1 MDFEA
6 ADDNF
11 MNYQDNW
18 TIPFDDGFRFILTNL
33 YFTFTSLSTVGFGD
47 YYPVNNEERLFASI
61 LLLSGVAT
69 FSYTMG
75 ELNCVLMNTI
85 MADEQVNQIQ
95 LDQFF
100 LLLKK
105 LNMCQPINKSIVEEI
120 SGFI

>member
-1 MDFEA
+1 
-6 ADDNF
+6 
-11 MNYQDNW
+11 
-18 TIPFDDGFRFILTNL
+18 
-33 YFTFTSLSTVGFGD
+33 
-47 YYPVNNEERLFASI
+47 
-61 LLLSGVAT
+61 
-69 FSYTMG
+69 
-75 ELNCVLMNTI
+75 